1 MKSAT
6 RARSAEHER
15 SLWASLPTTELTAIA
30 TQWARMGAYFG
41 AAPLRRPV
49 DLEGLI
55 VATARAAPDDER
67 LFVVAASWL
76 AVHHGF
82 VNGRRLAALA
92 STLLNPGVTPADREA
107 SAVLGAMLA
116 WAADMAGGAEGL
128 TAAAARC
135 RPLAKARALFRVS
148 ALLPSVAERTR
159 RNALPRFARW
169 GLWHTDDTPKLAA
182 VRPVAWLLLHAPE
195 LHIRA
200 VAGPTLEADILAAV
214 LLGLPGGSG
223 RGGDR
228 PRNIGVTARD
238 VAGAFV
244 VSYAAAH
251 EGAAK
256 LVGRG
261 MLLRERQGAR
271 QVLRPTAVAVRLLD

>member
-1 MKSAT
+1 MKQAT

-15 SLWASLPTTELTAIA
+15 SLWASLPNTELTAIA
-30 TQWARMGAYFG
+30 AQWARLGAYFG
-41 AAPLRRPV
+41 TAPVRRPV

-55 VATARAAPDDER
+55 VETARAAPDDER

-92 STLLNPGVTPADREA
+92 STLLHPGATRADREA
-107 SAVLGAMLA
+107 SAVLGALLA

-135 RPLAKARALFRVS
+135 RPLAKARALFRVT
-148 ALLPSVAERTR
+148 ALLPSVADRTR
-159 RNALPRFARW
+159 RNALPRFAEW
-169 GLWHTDDTPKLAA
+169 GLWHMDDTPKPAA
-182 VRPVAWLLLHAPE
+182 VRPVEWLLLHAPE
-195 LHIRA
+195 LRLRA
-200 VAGPTLEADILAAV
+200 VSGPTLEADILAAV
-214 LLGLPGGSG
+214 LLGLPGGSARSG
-223 RGGDR
+223 R
-228 PRNIGVTARD
+228 PRSSGVTARD
-238 VAGAFV
+238 VAGAFL

-251 EGAAK
+251 ESAAK

-261 MLLRERQGAR
+261 MLLRDRQGAR
-271 QVLRPTAVAVRLLD
+271 QVLRPTVVAERLLD